1 MTQKNSLHWN
11 EIYSN
16 KVEDDLSWFQREPT
30 TSVYFIEKYGNPSES
45 FIDVGCGTSTL
56 VDELVKRGFE
66 NLTLLDISAQ
76 ALEIVKQRIPDKNK
90 ITFIAS
96 DVLQWQP
103 EEDFQI
109 WHDRAVFHFLTE
121 PEEISAYQILAKS
134 KISHGGI
141 LILGTFALD
150 GPPSCSGYQVSQ
162 YSAETIRKLFE
173 PEFEL
178 IDSLEEIHE
187 TPWQSKQN
195 FTWTAFRRV

>member
-11 EIYSN
+11 EIYSK
-16 KVEDDLSWFQREPT
+16 KVENDLSWFQPKPT
-30 TSVYFIEKYGNPSES
+30 ISVYFIEKYGNSSES
-45 FIDVGCGTSTL
+45 FIDIGCGTSTL

-76 ALEIVKQRIPDKNK
+76 ALKIVKKRFPSENRI
-90 ITFIAS
+90 TYIAS

-109 WHDRAVFHFLTE
+109 WHDRAVFHFLTR
-121 PEEISAYQILAKS
+121 PEEISTYQILAKS
-134 KISHGGI
+134 RISHGGI

-150 GPPSCSGYQVSQ
+150 GPTSCSGYRVSQ

-178 IDSLEEIHE
+178 IDSLEEVHE